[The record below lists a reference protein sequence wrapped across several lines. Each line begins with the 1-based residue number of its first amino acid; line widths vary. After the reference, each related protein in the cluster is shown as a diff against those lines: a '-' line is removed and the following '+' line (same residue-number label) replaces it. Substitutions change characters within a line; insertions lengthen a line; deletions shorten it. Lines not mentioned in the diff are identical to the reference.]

1 MYKNKNSYKNKNV
14 IIVPKNA
21 EKHNFK
27 SEIKPKVNNN
37 NYENIRKIV
46 ENKEEEVI
54 SNSNVKVNK
63 NKFNIV

>member
-1 MYKNKNSYKNKNV
+1 MFKKNNLYKNKNIIVIPKNV
-14 IIVPKNA
+14 

-27 SEIKPKVNNN
+27 NEIKPKVNNN

-54 SNSNVKVNK
+54 SNSNVNVNK